1 LTGKEDMS
9 LLLNRMDEFT
19 RIYRKLDGMILEYY
33 DINESAAYLI
43 ELLKSKEMTL
53 KQITEES
60 KLDKSTVSRQVNA
73 LVKKEYIIK
82 TTGKDK
88 RYTYLQLSH
97 EAKDIY
103 KKYKEEAEIAFADLL
118 SEWTEEE
125 KQAFSIL
132 LSRLNSIFSE
142 AL

>member
-1 LTGKEDMS
+1 
-9 LLLNRMDEFT
+9 MDEFT
-19 RIYRKLDGMILEYY
+19 RIYRKLNGMILEYY
-33 DINESAAYLI
+33 TINESAVHLI
-43 ELLKSKEMTL
+43 ELLENDEMTL

-73 LVKKEYIIK
+73 LVKKDYITK

-88 RYTYLQLSH
+88 RYTYLKLTD

-103 KKYKEEAEIAFADLL
+103 AKYKKEAEIAFDDLL
-118 SEWTEEE
+118 NEWTEEE

-132 LSRLNSIFSE
+132 LLRLNRTFSNT
-142 AL
+142 L

>member
-1 LTGKEDMS
+1 MTGKEDMS

>member
-1 LTGKEDMS
+1 MARQVDIS

-19 RIYRKLDGMILEYY
+19 RIYRKLNGMILEYY

-43 ELLKSKEMTL
+43 EMLQAEKMTL

-73 LVKKEYIIK
+73 LVKKKYIKK
-82 TTGKDK
+82 TVGKDK
-88 RYTYLQLSH
+88 RYTYLQLTDQ
-97 EAKDIY
+97 AKDTY
-103 KKYKEEAEIAFADLL
+103 KKYKEEAEVAFADLF

-132 LSRLNSIFSE
+132 LLRLNRIFSE

>member
-1 LTGKEDMS
+1 MAKTADIK
-9 LLLNRMDEFT
+9 LLLDRMDEFT
-19 RIYRKLDGMILEYY
+19 RTYRKLNGMILEYY
-33 DINESAAYLI
+33 SINESAVYLI
-43 ELLKSKEMTL
+43 ELLENNEMTL

-73 LVKKEYIIK
+73 LVKKDYIK
-82 TTGKDK
+82 KAAGTDK
-88 RYTYLQLSH
+88 RYTYLKLTD
-97 EAKDIY
+97 EAKDAYAKY
-103 KKYKEEAEIAFADLL
+103 KKEAEIAFDDLL

-132 LSRLNSIFSE
+132 LSRLNKTFSE

>member
-1 LTGKEDMS
+1 MVTADMT
-9 LLLNRMDEFT
+9 LLLNRMDEFA
-19 RIYRKLDGMILEYY
+19 RIYRKLNGMILEYY
-33 DINESAAYLI
+33 TINESAVHLI
-43 ELLKSKEMTL
+43 ELLENDERTL

-73 LVKKEYIIK
+73 LVKKDYITK

-88 RYTYLQLSH
+88 RYTYLKLTD

-103 KKYKEEAEIAFADLL
+103 AKYKKEAEIAFDDLL
-118 SEWTEEE
+118 NEWTEEE

-132 LSRLNSIFSE
+132 LSRLNRTFSDT
-142 AL
+142 L

>member
-1 LTGKEDMS
+1 
-9 LLLNRMDEFT
+9 MDEFT